1 MPQKC
6 RIRSSFELEAIPP
19 YNFELTAREPCG
31 FHWITPFEIYSHGI
45 MWTAAPLEPVGVVG
59 LKLKSV
65 ISIHKPMVSL
75 TVFSKRK
82 LTSCEEGK
90 LLRNVERALG
100 VKEDISGFYE
110 MAKKYPVIQQA
121 VTDLYGMRSA
131 WGFDVFDRVIV
142 ALTSQNAPMNRTRQM
157 INALI
162 TTYGETAEF
171 DDHLVQTWP
180 TPQTIMEASV
190 QGLREKC
197 KLGYRAA
204 YLKGIAK
211 VIVDGECPSLEELE
225 KMNPTQ
231 AKKSL
236 MRLKGI
242 GEYSAE
248 IISPHP
254 GFPLDIWSV
263 KLFTKIFLPEKSW
276 GSTSEAM
283 KAMRKYA
290 ETEWGRWQDYVFMY
304 IVNDLENLS
313 RKLGL
318 KLGLTVAEV
327 REES

>member
-31 FHWITPFEIYSHGI
+31 FQWITPFEIYSHGI

-180 TPQTIMEASV
+180 TPVSYTH
-190 QGLREKC
+190 LTLPTNRE
-197 KLGYRAA
+197 
-204 YLKGIAK
+204 
-211 VIVDGECPSLEELE
+211 V
-225 KMNPTQ
+225 
-231 AKKSL
+231 
-236 MRLKGI
+236 
-242 GEYSAE
+242 
-248 IISPHP
+248 
-254 GFPLDIWSV
+254 
-263 KLFTKIFLPEKSW
+263 
-276 GSTSEAM
+276 
-283 KAMRKYA
+283 
-290 ETEWGRWQDYVFMY
+290 
-304 IVNDLENLS
+304 
-313 RKLGL
+313 
-318 KLGLTVAEV
+318 
-327 REES
+327 

>member
-1 MPQKC
+1 
-6 RIRSSFELEAIPP
+6 
-19 YNFELTAREPCG
+19 
-31 FHWITPFEIYSHGI
+31 
-45 MWTAAPLEPVGVVG
+45 MWTAAPLEPVGAVG

-65 ISIHKPMVSL
+65 ISIHKPILSL

-82 LTSCEEGK
+82 LTSGEEGK

-100 VKEDISGFYE
+100 LKEDISGFYE
-110 MAKKYPVIQQA
+110 MAKKHPAIQQA

-131 WGFDVFDRVIV
+131 WSFDVFDRAIV

-162 TTYGETAEF
+162 TAYGEMVEF
-171 DDHLVQTWP
+171 DEHAVQTWP
-180 TPQTIMEASV
+180 TPQTIVEASV
-190 QGLREKC
+190 EGLREEC
-197 KLGYRAA
+197 KLGYRVA

-211 VIVDGECPSLEELE
+211 AIVDGECPSLEELE
-225 KMNPTQ
+225 KMSPIQ

-236 MRLKGI
+236 MRFKGI

-276 GSTSEAM
+276 NSTSEAM

-290 ETEWGRWQDYVFMY
+290 ETEWGRWQDYVFVY
-304 IVNDLENLS
+304 IINDLENLS
-313 RKLGL
+313 SKLGL

-327 REES
+327 REEPKRIR

>member
-6 RIRSSFELEAIPP
+6 RIKSSYELEAIPP
-19 YNFELTAREPCG
+19 YNFELTVHEPCG
-31 FHWITPFEIYSHGI
+31 FHWISPFEIYSHGV
-45 MWTAAPLEPVGVVG
+45 MWTAAPLEPVGAVG

-65 ISIHKPMVSL
+65 ISIHKPILSL

-82 LTSCEEGK
+82 LTSGEEGK

-100 VKEDISGFYE
+100 LKEDISGFYE
-110 MAKKYPVIQQA
+110 MAKKHPAIQQA

-131 WGFDVFDRVIV
+131 WSFDVFDRAIV

-162 TTYGETAEF
+162 IAHGETVEF
-171 DDHLVQTWP
+171 DDHVVQTWP
-180 TPQTIMEASV
+180 TPQTIVEASV
-190 QGLREKC
+190 EGLREEC
-197 KLGYRAA
+197 KLGYRVA

-211 VIVDGECPSLEELE
+211 AIVDGECPSLEELE
-225 KMNPTQ
+225 KMSPIQ

-276 GSTSEAM
+276 DSTSEAM

-290 ETEWGRWQDYVFMY
+290 ETEWGRWQDYVFTY